1 MLNIELYKKIS
12 SRVSKDITESYST
25 SFSAAT
31 SLLSPEIA
39 ESIYAI
45 YGFVRIA
52 DEIVDSWR
60 PRGMETYISELSIDY
75 KRAMKS
81 GFSAN
86 PIVQSFS
93 EVLVKYD
100 IPLDLVESFLKS
112 MRMDIKKKNYTEA
125 EYRDYIYGSAE
136 VVGLM
141 CLMVFVNGNKK
152 QYSKLLPGAK
162 ALGSAFQKVN
172 FLRDLSD
179 DSYELG
185 RIYFPGKE
193 IKHFSEE
200 DKAEI
205 VEDIS
210 SDLKTASLAVKK
222 LPSSSRFGV
231 ELAYKYFMMLNNKIA
246 KTPVQD
252 LQNNRISLNK
262 NQKAR
267 ILLEVKYKQ
276 LLAR

>member
-45 YGFVRIA
+45 YGFVRVA

-60 PRGMETYISELSIDY
+60 PRGMEAYLSELSVDY

-81 GFSAN
+81 GFSVN

-93 EVLVKYD
+93 EVLVRYD
-100 IPLDLVESFLKS
+100 IPVDLVESFLKS
-112 MRMDIKKKNYTEA
+112 MHMDIKKQKYTEA
-125 EYRDYIYGSAE
+125 EYKEYIYGSAE

-141 CLMVFVNGNKK
+141 CLMIFVNGNKK
-152 QYSKLLPGAK
+152 QYSQLLPGAK

-185 RIYFPGKE
+185 RIYFPGKN

-200 DKAEI
+200 DKDEV
-205 VEDIS
+205 VEDIRA
-210 SDLKTASLAVKK
+210 DLKTASLAIKK
-222 LPSSSRFGV
+222 LPNSSRFGV
-231 ELAYKYFMMLNNKIA
+231 ELAYKYFKKLNNKIS

-252 LQNNRISLNK
+252 LRSSRVSLSN
-262 NQKAR
+262 NQKAG
-267 ILLEVKYKQ
+267 ILLEIKSKQ